1 MPMETTEQ
9 DIKLLL
15 IDDEDVIH
23 KSVGGF
29 LKRMGYTVECASDAE
44 AGLEMFDEGG
54 ADIVISDIKMSGM
67 DGMEMLEE
75 LRRRSED
82 TEVILITG
90 HGDLDIA
97 VDALRKGVFDFFRKP
112 VALEELLACLQRTRR
127 YREVRREKDRI
138 QRRLDALMRSR
149 DTQAD
154 PYEIIGESRVMQR
167 VLELVDKVAQSD
179 RTTVLIEGGSGTGK
193 ELVARAI
200 HEKSPRASGPYIS
213 VNCTAIPEAL
223 VESELFGHERGAFT
237 DARETRKGVFELGEG
252 GSLFLDE
259 IGDMGLSAQAKILR
273 GIEERRVRRVGGDKE
288 IPVDVRLI
296 SATNQNLQ
304 GLIDKGKFR
313 QDLFFRLNVFTIPL
327 PPLRERGGDVLL
339 LTYHFLKQCAS
350 DLRKDIVAIE
360 PEAQTLLRRYA
371 FPGNVREL
379 RNLIE
384 RAVILCDGAS
394 LGVRDFPDLA
404 SLRGKALPDEGGLP
418 SLNLNKLEAQAIRE
432 AICRAGGKQ
441 IDAAKFLG
449 IGHDALRYRMRKY
462 EIE

>member
-29 LKRMGYTVECASDAE
+29 LKRMGYAVECASNAE
-44 AGLEMFDEGG
+44 AGLEIFDEGG
-54 ADIVISDIKMSGM
+54 ADIVISDIKMPDM
-67 DGMEMLEE
+67 DGIEMLEE

-90 HGDLDIA
+90 HGDLDLA
-97 VDALRKGVFDFFRKP
+97 VDALRKGAFDFFRKP
-112 VALEELLACLQRTRR
+112 VVLEELLACLQRTRR

-154 PYEIIGESRVMQR
+154 RYEIIGESRAMQQ
-167 VLELVDKVAQSD
+167 VLELVEKVAQSD
-179 RTTVLIEGGSGTGK
+179 RTTVLIEGESGTGK

-213 VNCTAIPEAL
+213 VNCTAIPETL

-237 DARETRKGVFELGEG
+237 DAKETRKGVFELGEG

-259 IGDMGLSAQAKILR
+259 IGDMGLPAQAKILR

-313 QDLFFRLNVFTIPL
+313 QDLFFRLNVFTIQL

-339 LTYHFLKQCAS
+339 LTYHFLKQYAS

-360 PEAQTLLRRYA
+360 PEVQALLRRYA

-384 RAVILCDGAS
+384 RAVILCDGTE
-394 LGVRDFPDLA
+394 LDVRDFPDLA
-404 SLRGKALPDEGGLP
+404 SLRGETLPEEGGLP
-418 SLNLNKLEAQAIRE
+418 SLNLNELEAQAICE
-432 AICRAGGKQ
+432 ALRRADGKQ